1 MRIDVFFPLMH
12 INYGNQTFCSDIPFQ
27 VSWHLLFYDNTT
39 AAAQA
44 TREREREGGRLRERE
59 KKEQADY
66 LQNENK

>member
-1 MRIDVFFPLMH
+1 MFFFPLMH

-39 AAAQA
+39 AAMRA
-44 TREREREGGRLRERE
+44 TREREREWEREKE